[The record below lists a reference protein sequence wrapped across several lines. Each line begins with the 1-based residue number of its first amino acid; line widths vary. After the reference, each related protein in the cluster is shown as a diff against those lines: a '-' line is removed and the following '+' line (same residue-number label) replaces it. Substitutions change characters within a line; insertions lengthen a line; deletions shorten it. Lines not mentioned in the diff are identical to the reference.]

1 MGTSNS
7 NLLCETRSRCFVSM
21 YFWHCA
27 WLHGKNIGK
36 RTIYVHPELR
46 FPLMSTIHT
55 PITKEGSTSTNRTLY
70 NPIRPK
76 YKFYWEL
83 ILEVRKLITIFIL
96 FCFLS
101 LHKIYDCLLIWSNE
115 LSHSEQLKLI
125 NGHERSKEAVDWH

>member
-1 MGTSNS
+1 MRYSFELFCFDV
-7 NLLCETRSRCFVSM
+7 LLTV
-21 YFWHCA
+21 CA
-27 WLHGKNIGK
+27 WLRGKNIGK
-36 RTIYVHPELR
+36 RTIYVHPELQ